1 MSKRKN
7 QNEDYGPPKK
17 KSKVVST
24 VKIPKTIFV
33 RSNFLIWLHKLVELL
48 KLTGEEHNAFL
59 ESIGVDYNNRKQI
72 NETIS
77 QALPV
82 KYQRQNVHCN
92 L

>member
-1 MSKRKN
+1 M
-7 QNEDYGPPKK
+7 
-17 KSKVVST
+17 
-24 VKIPKTIFV
+24 
-33 RSNFLIWLHKLVELL
+33 ELL